1 MRLRSGFEYVPICI
15 PQCAR
20 LCPNARRRSSFR
32 RKVNARLRIGNKAIR
47 PGLFQPLVGTY
58 TSVKVEKVQQ
68 VPKSRVSKVGLS
80 TLRRWAR
87 ESLSRR
93 FRQGE
98 NPVVPSQDAVA
109 GLRYPCR
116 RLPPEQSVEKSSR
129 ARVKTKFDL
138 LVGDP
143 KVKKK
148 FLKITRG
155 VFSELGI
162 TLVGPVPFRALEI
175 MWVHFGEEHFAPHGR
190 TCWCRLCRSV
200 GPARFNFLAQL
211 GDMVVDY
218 LVKMPLYAI
227 KSWVLP
233 LPLRAAEFVA
243 NKLWKWLKILFQ
255 D

>member
-1 MRLRSGFEYVPICI
+1 MQLRSGKEYVPICA
-15 PQCAR
+15 PVV
-20 LCPNARRRSSFR
+20 PNARRRALFR
-32 RKVNARLRIGNKAIR
+32 RKVNARMRIGNKAFR

-58 TSVKVEKVQQ
+58 TSVKVEKVKQ
-68 VPKSRVSKVGLS
+68 VPESRVSKVGLS

-98 NPVVPSQDAVA
+98 NPVVPPQDTLA
-109 GLRYPCR
+109 GMCYPCGR
-116 RLPPEQSVEKSSR
+116 PPPEQSVEKSMR
-129 ARVKTKFDL
+129 AQVKTKFDL
-138 LVGDP
+138 LVGNP

-162 TLVGPVPFRALEI
+162 SLVGPVPFRALEI

-200 GPARFNFLAQL
+200 GPTRFTFLAQL
-211 GDMVVDY
+211 GDMVATY

-233 LPLRAAEFVA
+233 LPLKSAWFCAT
-243 NKLWKWLKILFQ
+243 KLWKWLKIIFR